1 MARPD
6 NPFPM
11 MLMAERERNEL
22 LAGAVLLRA
31 LVFYKGQKP

>member
-1 MARPD
+1 MAHLE
-6 NPFPM
+6 NCFPA

-31 LVFYKGQKP
+31 LAF